1 MALSWLSKK
10 IFGAEKS
17 ENLIQNPPWAPK
29 VVNYRLDQEQCRL
42 LILRETS
49 HGHKSLLYDSSS
61 LKECS
66 GPEKAHDVMI
76 NDKPFEIEKCVK
88 KDVKDL
94 AEKIYGTL
102 PIANQSDTIKVNLP
116 KTLVYIYFLQ
126 KTLKCFQIHELQDH
140 GMMWSFVFNYWNLQM
155 SPNSLSSFGSKLSS
169 IGKYVLR
176 IIN

>member
-29 VVNYRLDQEQCRL
+29 VVDYRLDQEQCRL

-66 GPEKAHDVMI
+66 GPEQAQCSKILKNVQFCEDGALFFLSQRVQSFTSLKADLCQDI
-76 NDKPFEIEKCVK
+76 N
-88 KDVKDL
+88 
-94 AEKIYGTL
+94 G
-102 PIANQSDTIKVNLP
+102 
-116 KTLVYIYFLQ
+116 
-126 KTLKCFQIHELQDH
+126 
-140 GMMWSFVFNYWNLQM
+140 GFV
-155 SPNSLSSFGSKLSS
+155 G
-169 IGKYVLR
+169 I
-176 IIN
+176 

>member
-102 PIANQSDTIKVNLP
+102 PIANQSDTIKVHKFTKNICI
-116 KTLVYIYFLQ
+116 YIFFKKLLMFSDSRIARSRHDVEFCIQ
-126 KTLKCFQIHELQDH
+126 LLE
-140 GMMWSFVFNYWNLQM
+140 
-155 SPNSLSSFGSKLSS
+155 SPNVSKF
-169 IGKYVLR
+169 V
-176 IIN
+176 IIIWK